1 MPDQPLPDNLA
12 LGLTQGRPSD
22 DRLVEL
28 RLAGQIQPQ
37 QVIAGRVERSRLSD
51 RGKTDLHRFLAHFPD
66 LDYIVTSAHDLRRAM
81 TGREV
86 ELPRWLID
94 LKAIFNG
101 FGAFRRSRFMLQGFG
116 TTRGRTMHRYQ
127 RTPQVV
133 YEGLGQVLYNADE
146 EEVLSTPRY
155 RYGVVAREHHGP
167 SLLVVNLRNPDDHGI
182 YEINMRHLRH
192 DWRLGGAQ
200 FVETLPVRV
209 FDSYAELLANIARI
223 IFEAAGP
230 SAGLPMA
237 SDRAMVLGRWGS
249 M

>member
-12 LGLTQGRPSD
+12 LGLPEGRPSD
-22 DRLVEL
+22 YRLLEL

-37 QVIAGRVERSRLSD
+37 QLIAERVERSRLSD
-51 RGKTDLHRFLAHFPD
+51 EDKTDLHRFLIHFPD

-101 FGAFRRSRFMLQGFG
+101 FGAFRRSRFMLHGYS
-116 TTRGRTMHRYQ
+116 TARGRSMHRYQ

-133 YEGLGQVLYNADE
+133 YEGLGQAFYIADE
-146 EEVLSTPRY
+146 EELLSTPRY
-155 RYGVVAREHHGP
+155 RYCAIAREHHGP
-167 SLLVVNLRNPDDHGI
+167 SLLVINLRNPDDHSI
-182 YEINMRHLRH
+182 YELNMRNLLH
-192 DWRLGGAQ
+192 DWRLGGAG

-209 FDSYAELLANIARI
+209 FDSYAELLANISRI
-223 IFEAAGP
+223 IFEDEVIEA
-230 SAGLPMA
+230 
-237 SDRAMVLGRWGS
+237 RQ
-249 M
+249 